1 MIRQGI
7 IVRGG
12 DTNPYRNIALEAW
25 LLENVPPE
33 TCILYLWQNHR
44 TVVIGLNQNAWT
56 ECRVEE
62 LERDGGFLAR
72 RLSGG
77 GAVFHDAGNLNFTF
91 LMPREDYDLER
102 QSGVILDAVRR
113 LGIDAERTGRNDIE
127 AAGRKFSGNAF
138 YRAGKNHYHHGT
150 LLVNADLGAAGRYLS
165 VSTDKIQSKGI
176 KSVRSRMVNLA
187 ELKSGLGID
196 DLAETLSISFNEAYG
211 FIAKKVD
218 KRDRRD
224 KNDTS
229 DKSDGETL
237 FAGQPERTE
246 RFMELEARFS
256 SAEWKYGKNP
266 LFSFTAAR
274 RFDWGGVELRLDV
287 KGNRIADAR
296 IFSDAMDGG
305 FILDTAERLKDTDF
319 NAETLTKRLTAAYPP
334 GSDLRKYAADIAAL
348 IFEG

>member
-1 MIRQGI
+1 MIREGI
-7 IVRGG
+7 VVRTG

-44 TVVIGLNQNAWT
+44 TVVIGLNQNAWA
-56 ECRVEE
+56 ECRIEE

-77 GAVFHDAGNLNFTF
+77 GAVFHDTGNLNFTF

-102 QSGVILDAVRR
+102 QSGVILNAVRR
-113 LGIDAERTGRNDIE
+113 LGIDAVRTGRNDIE

-138 YRAGKNHYHHGT
+138 YRVGNNSYHHGT

-165 VSTDKIQSKGI
+165 ASSDKIQSKGI

-187 ELKSGLGID
+187 ELRGGLSVGE
-196 DLAETLSISFNEAYG
+196 LAESLCASFDAVYSFTAKETGTEA
-211 FIAKKVD
+211 
-218 KRDRRD
+218 
-224 KNDTS
+224 
-229 DKSDGETL
+229 L
-237 FAGQPERTE
+237 FAEHPERLE
-246 RFMELEARFS
+246 RLKQLEARFS

-287 KGNRIADAR
+287 KENRIADAR
-296 IFSDAMDGG
+296 IFSDAMDSG
-305 FILDTAERLKDTDF
+305 FIIDAAERLKGADF
-319 NAETLTKRLTAAYPP
+319 NGEALAEKLTDAYPP
-334 GSDLRKYAADIAAL
+334 GSDLRRYANDIAAL
-348 IFEG
+348 IADKR